1 MDYFDK
7 FLQEPQPE
15 EFNDDLAQNYPDE
28 YWDIPQEDFG
38 WEDRV

>member
-15 EFNDDLAQNYPDE
+15 EFNDLAQNYPDE
-28 YWDIPQEDFG
+28 CWDIPQEDFG